1 MYRMNRFLLALRF
14 LRRDS
19 RSGELSLL
27 MLALI
32 IAVASA
38 ISISLFADRINRT
51 MNFQAAEFLAADLV
65 LTSPDTIINEPRN
78 FS

>member
-1 MYRMNRFLLALRF
+1 MNRFLLALRF

-38 ISISLFADRINRT
+38 
-51 MNFQAAEFLAADLV
+51 
-65 LTSPDTIINEPRN
+65 TSALHGWQRM
-78 FS
+78 